1 MIHEMN
7 LQDNPFEKIDNGTK
21 IIEMRL
27 YDEKRRKINVG
38 DIIEFNNDN
47 TDKKIKTK
55 VIQLHLYPS
64 FKELYN
70 SFDKVSI
77 GYDENEEAYSSD
89 MEKYYS
95 ESDINRY
102 GVVGIE
108 IRKI

>member
-27 YDEKRRKINVG
+27 YDEKRRKINIG
-38 DIIEFNNDN
+38 DIIEFNNN
-47 TDKKIKTK
+47 HTDKIIKTK
-55 VIQLHLYPS
+55 VIQLHLYQS

-70 SFDKVSI
+70 AFDKVSI
-77 GYDENEEAYSSD
+77 GYDKNEDAYPSD